1 MRCRECDTPNPPER
15 ERCAKCGAKL
25 PPPPGRAP
33 VVSKARPVKPTPRP
47 EDDEDDEDEVEDRRR
62 PARRRPRDDEDYEG
76 EFEDDDDD
84 DDDLDT
90 VARIIPYRNKT
101 ALIGYY
107 CAIFSL
113 IPAVVFPFVMF
124 TDRAFPEEFGYLN
137 LILPIAGVVLGGLG
151 LMLGI
156 VGIVSARNHPRA
168 GGGGHA
174 GTALFLGLV
183 TFLAC
188 AVCWIL
194 YVAQVLPIKLV

>member
-25 PPPPGRAP
+25 PAPPGGALAAD
-33 VVSKARPVKPTPRP
+33 KARPAKPRRRP
-47 EDDEDDEDEVEDRRR
+47 EEDDEYDEDDF
-62 PARRRPRDDEDYEG
+62 ADT
-76 EFEDDDDD
+76 DDDR
-84 DDDLDT
+84 T
-90 VARIIPYRNKT
+90 AVARVIPYHNKT

-137 LILPIAGVVLGGLG
+137 LVLPIAGVVLGGLAVV
-151 LMLGI
+151 LGI
-156 VGIVSARNHPRA
+156 VGLVHARNNRRA

-183 TFLAC
+183 TFLTC

-194 YVAQVLPIKLV
+194 YAAQVLPMKLFA